1 MAAGWGRTK
10 SSMAACPKRAGKWL
24 AAPLRLNTWLA
35 KTLALKQGMMQEL
48 LTGRVRLI

>member
-10 SSMAACPKRAGKWL
+10 SSTVTCPKRAGKWL